1 MTTRTPLPWQLEL
14 AKNFRDPVA
23 MRKALGLT
31 QEPLPGRESPPSPAT
46 PGAAPFPLRVP
57 RGYVARMQRGNPND
71 PLLKQV
77 LPVAEEDIGVP
88 GYTRDPL
95 NERAALHA
103 PGVLHKYRGRVLLLT
118 TAACAIHC
126 RYCFRRHFSHG
137 GEGLFDG
144 DTGNRCLSHRHLGA
158 ALAYIRR
165 ENTIR
170 EVILSGGDPLCLPDE
185 RLAPLAKGLAD
196 IPHVQ
201 RLRIH
206 TRLPIVLPER
216 VDEALL
222 AWLTR
227 TRLHTAVVIHA
238 NHPNEIDDNVEK
250 ALLRLRTGGIAVL
263 NQSVLLGGINDD
275 GQTLARLNEQL
286 FAIGTLP
293 YYLHMPDPV
302 VGSQR
307 FAVREQRA
315 KAIMTELRTRL
326 PGYLVPQLVREVA
339 GAKYKIPL

>member
-1 MTTRTPLPWQLEL
+1 MTTHTPLPWRLEL
-14 AKNFRDPVA
+14 AKDFRDPVA
-23 MRKALGLT
+23 MLEALGLAR
-31 QEPLPGRESPPSPAT
+31 EPLPGTGSPPPPGT
-46 PGAAPFPLRVP
+46 LGAASFPLRVP
-57 RGYVARMQRGNPND
+57 RGYVARMQRGDPND
-71 PLLKQV
+71 PLLRQV
-77 LPVAEEDIGVP
+77 LPAAEEDIDAP

-95 NERAALHA
+95 NERDALHA

-137 GEGLFDG
+137 DEGLFHG
-144 DTGNRCLSHRHLGA
+144 DTGDRRLSHRRLGA

-165 ENTIR
+165 EDTIR

-196 IPHVQ
+196 IPHVR

-227 TRLHTAVVIHA
+227 TRLHAAVVVHA
-238 NHPNEIDDNVEK
+238 NHPNEIDDKVEK
-250 ALLRLRTGGIAVL
+250 ALLRLRTEGVAVL
-263 NQSVLLGGINDD
+263 NQSVLLGGVNDD
-275 GQTLARLNEQL
+275 GQTLARLNEKL
-286 FAIGTLP
+286 FATGTLP
-293 YYLHMPDPV
+293 YYLHMLDPV
-302 VGSQR
+302 AGSR
-307 FAVREQRA
+307 HFAVREQRA
-315 KAIMTELRTRL
+315 RAIMTELRTRL
-326 PGYLVPQLVREVA
+326 PGYLVPRLVREVA
-339 GAKYKIPL
+339 GARYKIPL